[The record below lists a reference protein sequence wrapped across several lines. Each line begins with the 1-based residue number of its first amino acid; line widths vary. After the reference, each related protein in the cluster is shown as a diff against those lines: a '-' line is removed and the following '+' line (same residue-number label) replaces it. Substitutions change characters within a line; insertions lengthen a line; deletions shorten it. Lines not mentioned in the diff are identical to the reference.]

1 MGKVKLMDCTL
12 GSGGELIGGA
22 FGEDALYQIRP
33 LLQKSGIDILELG
46 VLCSHTK
53 GPHHAIYT
61 TTELPPVMERLEG
74 QSYAMLLD
82 ENRPDLSALPD
93 RSEQTV
99 DVLRV
104 PLTMERIAEDMK
116 YCTRLREKGYQVA
129 VLVMETA
136 RYGEKELEDLLH
148 KVGNAKIWACY
159 IYDSSGLMDCKELE
173 KTFAC
178 FDRSLPPDVYIGF
191 HCSDSL
197 WLAFDL
203 AQAFCTKNTERLR
216 LLDAS
221 VGGLGCGALQLQS
234 GKITHWMNRKTGTCY
249 YVPVL
254 QYCRDFLMPH
264 LTPKKSDYM
273 RLAYRAAA
281 EHRCTYRYA
290 EYLCGLDIPCAD
302 QMDVFSEIAEK
313 DRLAFSRRA
322 ANQAL
327 VRYRK
332 KRLNM
337 VLIVP
342 TANRAKAVD
351 SFLFTASRDL
361 LRFGI
366 DVVIYD
372 SSDDERTR
380 AVTANFQLED
390 FVNIHYERYT
400 GGFDGISLDEK
411 VMTAYREHL
420 DYDYIWVCRDGTIP
434 LIGSCYHELL
444 WAVDHGADWI
454 AIDSIYRNEMR
465 WRLKKYD
472 NCVDFFS
479 ENSARLSILGA
490 SIYKSSFIQE
500 GLETQPLSE
509 INQGFWQPFAPLHQ
523 LAKKAYIAILIIANT
538 GTFNAGSPP
547 KSFWNAS
554 LLAAY
559 AGYWYDGVKNLPD
572 VYESAK
578 KAALPIEMSDFHPFH
593 LKSMLSLRAGGGF
606 SLSTYKKYKNRL
618 SQMSDTPPWKF
629 YLAALIPKPL
639 ARLLLKIDGRAT
651 AKPEARLSK
660 LHRKLFDVYVRLGR

>member
-1 MGKVKLMDCTL
+1 MEKVKLMDCTL

-22 FGEDALYQIRP
+22 FGEDVLYQMRP
-33 LLQKSGIDILELG
+33 LLQKSGIDIIEVG

-53 GPHHAIYT
+53 GPHCAIYT
-61 TTELPPVMERLEG
+61 TTELPPVMKRLQG

-82 ENRPDLSALPD
+82 EDRPDLPTLPD
-93 RSEQTV
+93 WSDHTV
-99 DVLRV
+99 DIVRV
-104 PLTMERIAEDMK
+104 PITMERLVEDIK
-116 YCTRLREKGYQVA
+116 YCIGLRGKGYQVA
-129 VLVMETA
+129 ALIAETA
-136 RYGEKELEDLLH
+136 RYGKKELENLLQQ
-148 KVGNAKIWACY
+148 VGRTEIWACY
-159 IYDSSGLMDCKELE
+159 IYDSSGLMDCEELE
-173 KTFAC
+173 RTFAC
-178 FDRSLPPDVYIGF
+178 FDRSLPPDMCIGF

-197 WLAFDL
+197 WLSSDL
-203 AQAFCTKNTERLR
+203 AQVFCTKDTKRFR

-221 VGGLGCGALQLQS
+221 VGGLSCGALQLRLE
-234 GKITHWMNRKTGTCY
+234 KIAHWMNQMMGTCY
-249 YVPVL
+249 YIPIL
-254 QYCRDFLMPH
+254 RYCCDFLVPH
-264 LTPKKSDYM
+264 LMPKKSNYM

-290 EYLCGLDIPCAD
+290 EYLCGLDISSAD
-302 QMDVFSEIAEK
+302 QMDVFAEIAEG
-313 DRLAFSRRA
+313 DRLKFSRRA

-361 LRFGI
+361 LRYGI
-366 DVVIYD
+366 DIIVYD
-372 SSDDERTR
+372 SSNDERTQ

-390 FVNIHYERYT
+390 FVNIHYERYI

-411 VMTAYREHL
+411 VMTAYHDHL

-465 WRLKKYD
+465 WCLKEYN

-490 SIYKSSFIQE
+490 SIYKSSFVRDV
-500 GLETQPLSE
+500 LEAQQLSK
-509 INQGFWQPFAPLHQ
+509 INQGFWQPFAPLYQ
-523 LAKKAYIAILIIANT
+523 LAKKAYKAVLVVANT
-538 GTFNAGSPP
+538 SISNAGSPP
-547 KSFWNAS
+547 RSFTNF
-554 LLAAY
+554 LPVY
-559 AGYWYDGVKNLPD
+559 VEYWYDNVNSLPD
-572 VYESAK
+572 VYEPAK
-578 KAALPIEMSDFHPFH
+578 NAALSIEMSDFHPFH
-593 LKSMLSLRAGGGF
+593 MKSMLSLRAGGGF
-606 SLSTYKKYKNRL
+606 SLSTYKKYKGRL
-618 SQMSDTPPWKF
+618 SQMSDTPIWKF
-629 YLAALIPKPL
+629 YFTALIPKSL
-639 ARLLLKIDGRAT
+639 AKLLLEMDERAA
-651 AKPEARLSK
+651 AKPDAWLSR
-660 LHRKLFDVYVRLGR
+660 LHRKLLDVYVRLGR